1 MSLLM
6 TMSLAGT
13 IPLVIYYLIKLIFK
27 EQCSTRLKMR
37 LLKLSMF
44 FYLCPFQECKY
55 RGWFPRIR
63 WLYPKRT
70 GEKIYLRKPGYMTVG
85 VGGGYYT
92 LLPVWE
98 IALLAIWLVVIVVFI
113 GWQLWKYIRLKRTL
127 KKTSYSVYEGTIKNY
142 GRKTVYYMKNP
153 LLKTP
158 FTVGVWRPWIIF
170 PETELDRTEKE
181 IIALHEMTH
190 IKNHDILQKMVCLV
204 VILLHWF
211 NPAAWVLLYEYGVVS
226 EQICDEVVTSNL
238 NTLEERKIY
247 AALLVEMAVKETKI
261 PIVFADH
268 LSGGKKR
275 LKKRVEA
282 ILKPKR
288 SKAGMLSAAIVLAVI
303 LCSATVAAYEKPFAT
318 TRDNIDE
325 TAEEMY
331 VVLGTLSKSYD
342 FSTSDIIF
350 TEEQTGESFSLSLQ
364 EDASAYA
371 QCTHNYVT
379 GIIADHTKNSSG
391 GCTVDEY
398 QAKVCQNCKY
408 YIKIKQTST
417 HTYYKC
423 PH

>member
-1 MSLLM
+1 MM
-6 TMSLAGT
+6 MSLAGT

-55 RGWFPRIR
+55 RGWFPYIK
-63 WLYPKRT
+63 WLYPERT
-70 GEKIYLRKPGYMTVG
+70 GEKIYLKRPGYMAVG
-85 VGGGYYT
+85 VGGGYYR
-92 LLPVWE
+92 LLPLWE
-98 IALLAIWLVVIVVFI
+98 IGLLAIWMVVIVALV
-113 GWQLWKYIRLKRTL
+113 GWQLWKYVRLKRAL
-127 KKTSYSVYEGTIKNY
+127 KKTSYSICEDSMKDY
-142 GRKTVYYMKNP
+142 GRKTVCYMRNP
-153 LLKTP
+153 LLKAP
-158 FTVGVWRPWIIF
+158 FTIGVWRPWIIF
-170 PETELDRTEKE
+170 PEAELDSTEKE

-226 EQICDEVVTSNL
+226 EQICDEVVTSKL

-275 LKKRVEA
+275 LKKRVDA
-282 ILKPKR
+282 ILEPKKK
-288 SKAGMLSAAIVLAVI
+288 KAGMLSAVIVLAVT
-303 LCSATVAAYEKPFAT
+303 LCSATIAAYEKPFAT

-364 EDASAYA
+364 EDVSAYA
-371 QCTHNYVT
+371 QCIHNYVT
-379 GIIADHTKNSSG
+379 GIIAKHTKNSSG

-398 QAKVCQNCKY
+398 QAKYCTKCGKR
-408 YIKIKQTST
+408 IIIKQIST
-417 HTYYKC
+417 HTYYEC